1 MSGEDGTVFNPLLV
15 VICSFGKNPGGTPGY
30 DPSDSVLVSLDDR
43 DGQALLER
51 RHQVY
56 EEFVDGR
63 ILWDHSDE
71 REHMYNEHLVCGP
84 DLGGTDT
91 SAVYMPAVD
100 RYDGRFYTGLD
111 KGSRD
116 RLSDPGM
123 QTLIVSGLYG
133 LLEPGDQI
141 QCYSIPVEWGNN
153 VQETWCRDDL
163 LTCLLIAYIRHHDI
177 THIYDF
183 TAREDYRS
191 MIDWLRVRD
200 ETGIPV
206 RHCFSRDAAGEDA
219 LKHLGVFIGNQEPG
233 MVAGRLN
240 AIPVDRHPK
249 ETGLPVYAR
258 TIPYEYEG
266 LPTERKPIPPE
277 SGLFFWEIVPD
288 TEARRIFET
297 GEKVLRTLISSPAD
311 LGDDQGSILFMNYGK
326 GLEVLLNNTWG
337 KRIASVVRKGAYI
350 GNDPF
355 ISVLREGEDTV
366 ALGAWIYLEQ
376 QSMKGNNSVERA
388 GRQIFEREMA
398 SVYPVIRR
406 ACEVVAP
413 YRNKGDHRVITSME
427 EMLAVR
433 RGLVNALNQV
443 LFAIYGE
450 PVQIEYNRRAL
461 RHGTTEQ
468 RQMAAAALAKA
479 GDTESVPRLVDLLDD
494 AVVGPSAA
502 RALGVLDDGR
512 AAPALERIAATTT
525 DLRQKTARDAIASI
539 EARRGQTT

>member
-1 MSGEDGTVFNPLLV
+1 MTDEDRTDFNPLLV
-15 VICSFGKNPGGTPGY
+15 VICSFGKNPGGTQGY
-30 DPSDSVLVSLDDR
+30 YPNGSGPASLDDQDR
-43 DGQALLER
+43 HALLDR
-51 RHQVY
+51 RHLVY
-56 EEFVDGR
+56 DQFADGT

-100 RYDGRFYTGLD
+100 RYDGRFYMGLD

-123 QTLIVSGLYG
+123 RTLIISGLYG
-133 LLEPGDQI
+133 LLEPNEQV

-163 LTCLLIAYIRHHDI
+163 LTRLLLVYIRRHGV

-200 ETGIPV
+200 EAGIPV

-219 LKHLGVFIGNQEPG
+219 LKLLGIFIGKLEPG
-233 MVAGRLN
+233 QVADGLR
-240 AIPVDRHPK
+240 AIPIDRHPK

-266 LPTERKPIPPE
+266 LPTERKPIPPD

-337 KRIASVVRKGAYI
+337 KRIASVVRKGAYT
-350 GNDPF
+350 GNDSF
-355 ISVLREGEDTV
+355 ISILRVGEDTV

-376 QSMKGNNSVERA
+376 QSMKGNNPVERA
-388 GRQIFEREMA
+388 ARQLFESEMA
-398 SVYPVIRR
+398 AQYPAIRR
-406 ACEVVAP
+406 ACTVIAP
-413 YRNKGDHRVITSME
+413 YRNKADHRVITSME
-427 EMLAVR
+427 EMFAVR
-433 RGLVNALNQV
+433 REIVNSLNQV

-450 PVQIEYNRRAL
+450 PVQIDYNRRAL

-468 RQMAAAALAKA
+468 RQMAVTTLAKA
-479 GDTESVPRLVDLLDD
+479 GDIESVPRLVDLLDD
-494 AVVGPSAA
+494 TVVGPTAA
-502 RALGVLDDGR
+502 RALGMLGDGR